1 MTGELPRFPEEP
13 GGGAFFYKGKTLLSR
28 KDPAA
33 HAERLAFLFPKSP
46 RTLYFCPS
54 PLYGYG
60 LGVLLQSLDADSAV
74 LCVEADEQLLGL
86 SRAAMEGLLRENPN
100 LRLVSAGDGAALC
113 AYVRQIWGARRF
125 RRVETIRLTGGW
137 QLFPEIYDALR
148 DALRQNIHTD
158 WGNAMTLVKLGR
170 RYTQNALRN
179 LALLPKTQ
187 DVSALSFG
195 NSPVLVLGAGPS
207 LDGLLEELFRFFGM
221 ELRDPQKR
229 PFRIFCVDTCL
240 PPLKARDLTPDLA
253 VILES
258 QHWNLRDFIGAKG
271 WQVPAAMDLSA
282 LPATGDILG
291 GPVFLFATP
300 WTELSLFK
308 RLRAAGLLPGTMAP
322 LGSVGLTAAAL
333 ARRLSSGPIITGGLD
348 FSFSLDAYH
357 ARGTPGH
364 LDRLYRQDRF
374 HGLINAGGAFR
385 RGVFKKTAKSGIT
398 VLSDPAMVSYRDL
411 FEQEFAGEERIH
423 DLMGMGL
430 PLGTRPLSLEK
441 ARDLLGA
448 GPSPSCHLPALP
460 DPEGRKTA
468 AETFL
473 RKEREALFE
482 LRKILTGET
491 RSPGRPL
498 EELLDREDYLW
509 AHFPDCAGTGGRRP
523 PAEDLSFLKRVRME
537 IDPFLRLLDRVLAEL
552 AGNGRLA

>member
-1 MTGELPRFPEEP
+1 MTGGLPRFPEGP
-13 GGGAFFYKGKTLLSR
+13 GGGSFFYKGKTLLSR
-28 KDPAA
+28 KNSQGQ
-33 HAERLAFLFPKSP
+33 AERLAALFPKSP

-60 LGVLLQSLDADSAV
+60 LALLLQSLDTDSAV
-74 LCVEADEQLLGL
+74 LCVEADEQLLDL

-100 LRLVSAGDGAALC
+100 LRLVSAGDEGELC
-113 AYVRQIWGARRF
+113 AYVRQTWGARRF
-125 RRVETIRLTGGW
+125 RRVETLRLTGGW
-137 QLFPEIYDALR
+137 QLAPKIYDSLANSLR
-148 DALRQNIHTD
+148 RNIHID

-179 LALLPKTQ
+179 LALIPKTY
-187 DVSALSFG
+187 DLSALSFG

-207 LDGLLEELFRFFGM
+207 LDGLLEGLFRFFGKD
-221 ELRDPQKR
+221 LGDPPKR
-229 PFRIFCVDTCL
+229 PFRIICVDTCL
-240 PPLKARDLTPDLA
+240 PPLKTRNIKPDLA
-253 VILES
+253 VVLES
-258 QHWNLRDFIGAKG
+258 QHWNLRDFIGSGG

-282 LPATGDILG
+282 LPATGKILG
-291 GPVFLFATP
+291 GPVFLFVTP

-308 RLRAAGLLPGTMAP
+308 RLRTAGLLPGTVTP

-348 FSFSLDAYH
+348 FSFTLDAYH

-364 LDRLYRQDRF
+364 LDRLFRLDRF

-398 VLSDPAMVSYRDL
+398 VRSDPAMASYRDL
-411 FEQEFAGEERIH
+411 FEQEFAGEERIR
-423 DLMGMGL
+423 DLMGTGL
-430 PLGTRPLSLEK
+430 PLGTLPLSLEK

-448 GPSPSCHLPALP
+448 GPNPVCPLPAA
-460 DPEGRKTA
+460 PEVDGRKKA
-468 AETFL
+468 VEAFIRE
-473 RKEREALFE
+473 EREALFE

-491 RSPGRPL
+491 TVPRKLL

-523 PAEDLSFLKRVRME
+523 PAGDISFLKRVRTE
-537 IDPFLRLLDRVLAEL
+537 IDPFIRLLDRVLGEL
-552 AGNGRLA
+552 VTW